1 MRAALRLGR
10 RPDRIEWHVL
20 IQMVVPTPDR
30 RAGNSQPGGLPADRA
45 VVRLGLVLLYAFA
58 AVAALAPARA
68 SWRRRTVTPLA
79 APLSL
84 ILIGIGE
91 WAAAQALA
99 VAMPQLAMQV
109 AFSYAI
115 FPGVS
120 LVVAG
125 FYWQSRVYA
134 GYRARPTR
142 RTVLLLGVEP
152 VLVSLTAAT
161 NGWHRLFFSSV
172 EPGAAGTLNLH
183 PGPLYWVHTTYS
195 YLLISAGT
203 LLVIRAML
211 RTVAGQ
217 RRAFT
222 AFLLGGLA
230 PTAAN
235 LATVFGGQGALKVDL
250 TSVAFLTTA
259 VVWWWTERTGINSQ
273 PVPVAYQQ
281 VLAAVGDAVLVVDLA
296 GTVIEANPAAE
307 LLLGQPVVRR
317 AWHDLVGLDLDV
329 DGHTMFTRGDGI
341 CLDVRT
347 VEMHAPDDGR
357 GLGWVVVARDV
368 TELERLRTEL
378 TEQAVRDHLTGLYN
392 RRYLTSVLDSAVHAA
407 AASGD
412 AMAVVMIDVDHFKS
426 VNDRFGHAIGD
437 RLLSILAR
445 DLARSCGAGATA
457 ARYGGEEFVV
467 VLPGTDLSA
476 AASQAEHWRQQC
488 ARLVLD
494 TDQGPLRPTISAGV
508 ARLLPGMTA
517 EDLLRTADQAL
528 YVAKAAGRDRVQ
540 VAQDVVV
547 S

>member
-1 MRAALRLGR
+1 
-10 RPDRIEWHVL
+10 
-20 IQMVVPTPDR
+20 
-30 RAGNSQPGGLPADRA
+30 
-45 VVRLGLVLLYAFA
+45 VRLALVLLYACA

-99 VAMPQLAMQV
+99 VAVPQPAIQV
-109 AFSYAI
+109 GFSYAI

-142 RTVLLLGVEP
+142 RTVLLLTVEP
-152 VLVSLTAAT
+152 VLVTLTAAT

-172 EPGAAGTLNLH
+172 EPGQAGTLNLH
-183 PGPLYWVHTTYS
+183 PGPLYWIHTAYS
-195 YLLISAGT
+195 YLLISTGT

-230 PTAAN
+230 PTVAN
-235 LATVFGGQGALKVDL
+235 VLTVFGDRGALKVDL

-273 PVPVAYQQ
+273 PVPVAYPQ
-281 VLAAVGDAVLVVDLA
+281 VLAAVGDAVLVVDLT
-296 GTVIEANPAAE
+296 GTVIEANPAAQR
-307 LLLGQPVVRR
+307 LLGQPVVRR
-317 AWHDLVGLDLDV
+317 AWLDLIGLDLAV
-329 DGHTMFTRGDGI
+329 DRHATVTTGDGT

-347 VEMHAPDDGR
+347 VEMRAPDDGR

-368 TELERLRTEL
+368 TELERLRAEL

-392 RRYLTSVLDSAVHAA
+392 RRHLTAVLDRTVGA

-412 AMAVVMIDVDHFKS
+412 AMAVVMVDVDHFKA
-426 VNDRFGHAIGD
+426 VNDRFGHAVGD
-437 RLLSILAR
+437 RLLAALAGE
-445 DLARSCGAGATA
+445 LARSCGAHATA

-467 VLPGTDLSA
+467 VLPGTDLPA
-476 AASQAEHWRQQC
+476 AVSRAEHWRQQC
-488 ARLVLD
+488 ARLALD

-517 EDLLRTADQAL
+517 EDLLRAADRAL
-528 YVAKAAGRDRVQ
+528 YAAKAGGRDRVQ
-540 VAQDVVV
+540 VAEDIIV